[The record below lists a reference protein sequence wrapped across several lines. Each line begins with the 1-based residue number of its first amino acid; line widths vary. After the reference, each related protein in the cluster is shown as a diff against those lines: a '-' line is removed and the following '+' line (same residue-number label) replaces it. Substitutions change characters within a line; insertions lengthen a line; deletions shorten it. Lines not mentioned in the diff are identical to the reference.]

1 MVSSFWVIGGVSR
14 WRRRKRTGGP
24 AWWRANRT
32 WMVHL
37 WATSSIANAAGHAAG
52 AAVDSSGDGVVMGRY
67 PFGAYL
73 PTDTGS
79 LGLGA
84 SPV

>member
-1 MVSSFWVIGGVSR
+1 
-14 WRRRKRTGGP
+14 
-24 AWWRANRT
+24 
-32 WMVHL
+32 MVHL